1 VSLGPAVPDAEARAT
16 RQADRLAWPALALFV
31 LVLFSGA
38 IVGGQAF
45 FERDIL
51 AYWCPQAV
59 SFVRAVGEEGVPP
72 LWSPYF
78 AFGLP
83 MLEDPGYQVAYPFT
97 WLNLLVEPRGYF
109 VAFVAVHTLLAA
121 AGLLRFA
128 RRLGLGS
135 LPALTAALAW
145 SASGPLLSAV
155 NLNHHFASLAWL
167 PWLLL
172 AFDRCL
178 ARGTVGDVLAL
189 GSFGGLQ
196 ALAGSGDVCLLSA
209 ALCLGLAGYR
219 WAASEDRGALGR
231 RLLRTA
237 PAALALAAGLS
248 AVQTLPTLWL
258 VRDAPRVAQGPAA
271 SLYWSIHPLSLL
283 DLVVDRI
290 VAGFPMTPS
299 LRFLL
304 FESRAPFLSSLYL
317 GLPAAWL
324 VALGLLLPGRAR
336 AATWIL
342 AGFATCVLLALGRH
356 TPVLPLVLELAAP
369 VGVFRFPAKAM
380 LPASLLWA
388 LLVGLGWA
396 TWQRPWTRPDRR
408 RALMLV
414 VLAIGS
420 GVVGLVGAGWVAG
433 APPVLL
439 DLAHPDV
446 VAGGTAASLGT
457 TAARLRAASSAS
469 LALGVLMAARLA
481 CRLPPAWLTAGSLL
495 LVLGDLA
502 LAGRTVNALAP
513 KQLLSQRPPIL
524 ALLPPDSREA
534 RIYAFAPGLGKP
546 PVRGPAGWE
555 PSAAL
560 ALGAVEAL
568 RPPSGARFRLAGS
581 YDGDFTG
588 LAPPALSS
596 LTRLSR
602 QGDVKLAI
610 RLFQLGSVDY
620 VVAVGSVPFPG
631 LISLGEHASVFPSP
645 VSLYRVPDPL
655 PRAYWVGRARLSEEP
670 GEAIAA
676 LADPL
681 FDPRRE
687 VILPAGSPL
696 LQGSSDAAGVGRIL
710 DRRSDRLSVEVSA
723 GAPGYLVVA
732 EAYHRGW
739 RATVD
744 GRPATVMPANVL
756 FRAVAV
762 PAGRHLVEMVYRP
775 PSVFLG
781 LGISALAALAAGAAW
796 LVCLAPRAAARRRVA
811 PGLAAK

>member
-1 VSLGPAVPDAEARAT
+1 LSLGPAVPDAEARAA
-16 RQADRLAWPALALFV
+16 RQADLLAWPALAGFV
-31 LVLFSGA
+31 LVLFWGA

-72 LWSPYF
+72 LWSPFF

-97 WLNLLVEPRGYF
+97 WLNLLLEPRAYF
-109 VAFVAVHTLLAA
+109 VAFVAVHTLLAG
-121 AGLLRFA
+121 AGLLRLA

-145 SASGPLLSAV
+145 SASGPLLSSV

-167 PWLLL
+167 PWVLL
-172 AFDRCL
+172 AFDRGL
-178 ARGTVGDVLAL
+178 ARGTLVDVLAL
-189 GSFGGLQ
+189 GTLGGLQ
-196 ALAGSGDVCLLSA
+196 GLAGSGDVCLLSA

-219 WAASEDRGALGR
+219 WAAGEDRRALWR
-231 RLLRTA
+231 RLLRTV

-258 VRDAPRVAQGPAA
+258 ARETARAEQLPSA
-271 SLYWSIHPLSLL
+271 SLYWSVHPLSLL
-283 DLVVDRI
+283 DSVVDRI

-299 LRFLL
+299 LRSLL

-324 VALGLLLPGRAR
+324 AAMGLLLPGRPR
-336 AATWIL
+336 AAAWIL
-342 AGFATCVLLALGRH
+342 AGFVICVLLALGRH
-356 TPVLPLVLELAAP
+356 TPVLPAVLQLAAP

-396 TWQRPWTRPDRR
+396 AWQRPWERPHRR
-408 RALMLV
+408 RAVLV
-414 VLAIGS
+414 VVAAAGLGM
-420 GVVGLVGAGWVAG
+420 VGLASAAWVAG

-439 DLAHPDV
+439 DLVHPDV
-446 VAGGTAASLGT
+446 LVGDRVASLGT
-457 TAARLRAASSAS
+457 TAARLKATACAS
-469 LALGVLMAARLA
+469 LALGVLLAARLA
-481 CRLPPAWLTAGSLL
+481 WPLPPAWLTAGSLL

-513 KQLLSQRPPIL
+513 RELLSHRPPIL
-524 ALLPPDSREA
+524 DLLPPDSRDA
-534 RIYAFAPGLGKP
+534 RIYSFAPQLGVP

-555 PSAAL
+555 PSSAI
-560 ALGAVEAL
+560 ALGALEAL

-588 LAPPALSS
+588 LAPHALST
-596 LTRLSR
+596 LTGMTRQPDRELTVRL
-602 QGDVKLAI
+602 L
-610 RLFQLGSVDY
+610 QLGSVDY
-620 VVAVGSVPFPG
+620 VVAVGPAPFPG
-631 LISLGEHASVFPSP
+631 LVPLGAHASVFAAP

-655 PRAYWVGRARLSEEP
+655 PRAFWVGRARLSAEP
-670 GEAIAA
+670 GDALAA

-696 LQGSSDAAGVGRIL
+696 LPGSSDAAGVGRIL
-710 DRRSDRLSVEVSA
+710 ERRSDRLSLEASA

-744 GRPATVMPANVL
+744 GRPAAVMPANAL

-762 PAGRHLVEMVYRP
+762 PAGRHRVEMVYRP
-775 PSVFLG
+775 QSVLLG
-781 LGISALAALAAGAAW
+781 LGISALAALAAVAAG
-796 LVCLAPRAAARRRVA
+796 LACLAPRGRGSPVA
-811 PGLAAK
+811 PGRAAK

>member
-1 VSLGPAVPDAEARAT
+1 
-16 RQADRLAWPALALFV
+16 
-31 LVLFSGA
+31 
-38 IVGGQAF
+38 
-45 FERDIL
+45 
-51 AYWCPQAV
+51 
-59 SFVRAVGEEGVPP
+59 
-72 LWSPYF
+72 
-78 AFGLP
+78 
-83 MLEDPGYQVAYPFT
+83 M
-97 WLNLLVEPRGYF
+97 
-109 VAFVAVHTLLAA
+109 
-121 AGLLRFA
+121 
-128 RRLGLGS
+128 
-135 LPALTAALAW
+135 
-145 SASGPLLSAV
+145 
-155 NLNHHFASLAWL
+155 
-167 PWLLL
+167 
-172 AFDRCL
+172 
-178 ARGTVGDVLAL
+178 ARGTGGDVLAL
-189 GSFGGLQ
+189 GAVGGLQ

-209 ALCLGLAGYR
+209 ALCLGLAGFR
-219 WAASEDRGALGR
+219 WAASEDRGALWR

-258 VRDAPRVAQGPAA
+258 ARDAPRVGQSAAA

-299 LRFLL
+299 QRSLL

-324 VALGLLLPGRAR
+324 VALGLLLPGRSRTAK
-336 AATWIL
+336 WIL

-369 VGVFRFPAKAM
+369 LRIFRFPAKAM

-396 TWQRPWTRPDRR
+396 AWQRPWTRPDRR
-408 RALMLV
+408 RAVLVV
-414 VLAIGS
+414 VLASGL
-420 GVVGLVGAGWVAG
+420 GVVALIGAGWVAG

-439 DLAHPDV
+439 DLAHPEV
-446 VAGGTAASLGT
+446 VASGPAASLGT
-457 TAARLRAASSAS
+457 TAARLRATAFIS

-481 CRLPPAWLTAGSLL
+481 CRLPPAWLTAGLLL

-502 LAGRTVNALAP
+502 VAGRTVNALAP
-513 KQLLSQRPPIL
+513 RELLLHRPPIL
-524 ALLPPDSREA
+524 AQLPSASREA
-534 RIYAFAPGLGKP
+534 RVYSFAPELRLP

-555 PSAAL
+555 PSSAA
-560 ALGAVEAL
+560 ALGAVEVL
-568 RPPSGARFRLAGS
+568 RPPSGARFRVAGS

-588 LAPPALSS
+588 LTPPALST
-596 LTRLSR
+596 LTWMLVSQRHTPF
-602 QGDVKLAI
+602 AI
-610 RLFQLGSVDY
+610 RLLQLGSVDY
-620 VVAVGSVPFPG
+620 VVAVGSAPFPD
-631 LISLGEHASVFPSP
+631 LIPLGAHASVFASP
-645 VSLYRVPDPL
+645 VNIYRVPDPL
-655 PRAYWVGRARLSEEP
+655 PRAYWVGRARLSAEP
-670 GEAIAA
+670 GETLAA

-681 FDPRRE
+681 FDSRRE

-696 LQGSSDAAGVGRIL
+696 IQGSSDAAGVARIL

-744 GRPATVMPANVL
+744 GRPATVMPANAL

-762 PAGRHLVEMVYRP
+762 PAGRHRVEMVYRP
-775 PSVFLG
+775 QSVFLG
-781 LGISALAALAAGAAW
+781 LGISALAALAAVAAW
-796 LVCLAPRAAARRRVA
+796 LACLAPRAASRSGVA